1 MYSYEEVR
9 ELHLEITE
17 KCQAGCAMCARTDD
31 SGTFNRHLKN
41 SELTLDQCSTIFES
55 KFIDQLDEMYMCG
68 NFGDPI
74 MARDTLETFEYFRDN
89 NFKMRLK
96 MYTNGGGRSQSWW
109 KDLASVL
116 SPGKVIFAID
126 GLEDTNHVYR
136 AGVRWDRVMTSAEAF
151 IGAGG
156 HADWHFLV
164 FGHNEHQVED
174 ARALSKKMGFKTF
187 QPKKTTRFDS
197 KVKAYSHLSMPMK
210 KEYIN
215 DKVFFLKGVDEKYG
229 SYDRYLDQVEI
240 SCMVSQSK
248 SIYVS
253 ADGLVFPCCW
263 MGHEPFANQIASS
276 KSSQFSRM
284 IGGIDVIDAK
294 VHGLRGVFDSGVFDM
309 VEESWSLNST
319 TEGKLKICA
328 KTCAKAQNFFKNQ
341 YELT

>member
-1 MYSYEEVR
+1 
-9 ELHLEITE
+9 
-17 KCQAGCAMCARTDD
+17 
-31 SGTFNRHLKN
+31 
-41 SELTLDQCSTIFES
+41 
-55 KFIDQLDEMYMCG
+55 
-68 NFGDPI
+68 
-74 MARDTLETFEYFRDN
+74 MARDALETFEYFRDN
-89 NFKMRLK
+89 NFKIRLK

-136 AGVRWDRVMTSAEAF
+136 AGVRWDRVMSSAEAF

-187 QPKKTTRFDS
+187 QPKKTTRFDQ

-215 DKVFFLKGVDEKYG
+215 DKVFFLRSVDEKYG
-229 SYDRYLDQVEI
+229 SYNRYLDKVEI

-263 MGHEPFANQIASS
+263 MGHEPFANQLTTS

-284 IGGIDVIDAK
+284 IGGLDVIDAK
-294 VHGLRGVFDSGVFDM
+294 AHGLRGVFDSGVFDM
-309 VEESWSLNST
+309 VEESWGLNST
-319 TEGKLKICA
+319 TEGKLKTCA
-328 KTCAKAQNFFKNQ
+328 KTCAKTQNFFKNQ